1 MRLILIIA
9 VLMATFAMNALN
21 EASMAA
27 QSNEST
33 GAGHTLVG
41 SWLVVVEI
49 EGQPPL
55 RLPNLASFTAD
66 GVVIVSAPTLLPEL
80 PGGDTTR
87 DVFSTGHGA
96 WTAAGDRGADVRFV
110 FLVVDERGNP
120 DSINLID
127 GTLQVDA
134 GGNAYTGQFTLTI
147 VPAAGHAPAPVAG
160 TWRATRIAVG
170 AETVAPP
177 MSVDAIATPAATPA
191 A

>member
-1 MRLILIIA
+1 MRCLLLVA
-9 VLMATFAMNALN
+9 VLMATFATNAL
-21 EASMAA
+21 SGSSVAA
-27 QSNEST
+27 QTEDAI
-33 GAGHTLVG
+33 GAGHALVG

-66 GVVIVSAPTLLPEL
+66 GVVVVSAPTLLPEL
-80 PGGDTTR
+80 PGADTAR

-96 WTAAGDRGADVRFV
+96 WTAEGDRGATVRFV

-127 GTLQVDA
+127 GTLQFDA
-134 GGNAYTGQFTLTI
+134 GGDAYTGEFTLTV
-147 VPAAGHAPAPVAG
+147 VPAAGQAPAPATG

-170 AETVAPP
+170 AESIAPP
-177 MSVDAIATPAATPA
+177 MGIDAMATPAATPA